1 MLTENMIWIPGGEF
15 QMGSSNFYPEEQP
28 TNKTTVNGF
37 WIDKTPVT
45 KTEFARFVEATDYKS
60 VAERALDPEEYSSID
75 LENLEPGSFVF
86 KPTKGPVNLNNP
98 GYWWEFVRGAN
109 WRAPLGKPEALA
121 SDHPVV
127 QVAFE
132 DVTALSLIHI

>member
-1 MLTENMIWIPGGEF
+1 MSTEDMAWIPGGEF

-60 VAERALDPEEYSSID
+60 VAERALDPEEYSKPSSTFFAPVSSNHCSR
-75 LENLEPGSFVF
+75 LQCGRSGSTV
-86 KPTKGPVNLNNP
+86 K
-98 GYWWEFVRGAN
+98 
-109 WRAPLGKPEALA
+109 
-121 SDHPVV
+121 
-127 QVAFE
+127 
-132 DVTALSLIHI
+132 